1 MLIYTK
7 ETLEEYAQKS
17 LYLTDMV
24 RKIYGN
30 NYSGSQHQNIKKRI
44 KDYNIDISHWL
55 SRKEICNISRKKTS
69 TNILIKSNILRKGN
83 DLRTS
88 LLSSGIKKECS
99 ICKIHTWNKK
109 ELTLHVDHIDGD
121 KLNNEISNLRL
132 LCPNC
137 HSQTENFGAK
147 NRKDL
152 IKHKKCEV
160 CAILIHKTSTRCS
173 SCAKIKTRTPPN
185 KEDLINEIQNQTM
198 VDIGKKYKVS
208 PKVVRS
214 WCKKY
219 EIFDLRKRK
228 QFEK

>member
-7 ETLEEYAQKS
+7 EILEEYAKKS
-17 LYLTDMV
+17 SYLTDMV
-24 RKIYGN
+24 RQIYGN

-44 KDYNIDISHWL
+44 KDYNIDVSHWL
-55 SRKEICNISRKKTS
+55 NRKEICKISRKKQPAD
-69 TNILIKSNILRKGN
+69 ILVKSNTIRKGN
-83 DLRTS
+83 DLKAS
-88 LLSSGIKKECS
+88 LLSNGIKKECL
-99 ICKIHTWNKK
+99 ICKISTWNQK

-137 HSQTENFGAK
+137 HSQTENFGVK

-152 IKHKKCEV
+152 IKHKKCEI
-160 CAILIHKTSTRCS
+160 CEILIHKTSIRCS
-173 SCAKIKTRTPPN
+173 SCAKIKTRIAPD
-185 KEDLINEIQNQTM
+185 KQDLINDIQNSTM

-219 EIFDLRKRK
+219 GIFNLRKRK
-228 QFEK
+228 QFER